1 MATLGSLMNLGN
13 NLMGAAAPAV
23 TGYIVASTN
32 SFAWAF
38 LVAGMVLAAGIAA
51 FVFLL
56 GPIEPLAD
64 PG

>member
-1 MATLGSLMNLGN
+1 
-13 NLMGAAAPAV
+13 MGAAAPAV